1 MLNLPGMRNKN
12 DLRQVRQIKQ
22 WVSEEFGLEEEVPVL
37 VTELQCTEVGCP
49 PLETVIAIMDRP
61 GQPRQHKLHKALADV
76 TIEDIVELVHITKPS

>member
-1 MLNLPGMRNKN
+1 MLNLPGMRPKN
-12 DLRQVRQIKQ
+12 DLHQIRQIKQ

-37 VTELQCTEVGCP
+37 VTELQCTEEGCP

-76 TIEDIVELVHITKPS
+76 TIEDIVELAHA